1 MEHKN
6 RLLLID
12 GYALLYRSH
21 YAFIRNPLITRS
33 GINTSAAFGFMRTM
47 LDCVEQFKPTH
58 IGVAFDLGGKTFR
71 HEMYP
76 EYKANREATPQE
88 IKDCREAVREYLKV
102 LNIVELWAEGF
113 EADDVIGSISAH
125 LASDET
131 QVMIYTPDK
140 DFQQLLGPNVI
151 LLRPKS
157 TNGIEIKTEAD
168 LLEQYHIKSPRQF
181 VDILALWGDTA
192 DNVPGVD
199 GIGEKTAASLISK
212 YGSIEHIYGNSGK
225 LTKKMAE
232 NLQRCTPQL
241 KRAQELVRIR
251 LDAPVPTHLEQYLMP
266 STSVYDELQVLNQKY
281 EFHALGERIVNFFCK
296 TTEPTNRIT
305 LDSFRHKFKLVSTYD
320 ALATLVT
327 KLKTLST
334 PYALCLGTDKSEQ
347 VNALA
352 LSYYQGN
359 EQVTQYVTLAQN
371 EWQNGDWQSLLND
384 FFARPSFKCYG
395 YDLKTTLKSLNAR
408 GLQLQ
413 SQLSDVL
420 LAHYLLAPEAL
431 HTLDA
436 LCNLELQYTLHEE
449 LLPDALDALPLQEQQ
464 DYLCERAAMI
474 YKLGER
480 FEKRLVNENLASVF
494 NTLEM
499 PLLKVLAAMEV
510 AGVAIDKQTLS
521 TLHNT
526 LEAEQSATER
536 EIRELGGEP
545 DLKVSSPKQI
555 GILLFDKLKIAEKAK
570 KTATGQYNTSEGELL
585 KYANENPIVAKILSY
600 RETSKLLSTYVDALP
615 RLVDPSTSLIHA
627 SFNQAVASTGRLSS
641 SNPNLQNIPVRTPV
655 GREIRKAFVSRFGSG
670 GVLLS
675 ADYSQI
681 ELRVLAHIANDEHLI
696 AAFQQGQDIHAAT
709 AARVNG
715 VALEEVTKEMR
726 ERAKRVNFGIVYGIS
741 AFGLSQQ
748 IGTSVEEAARFMK
761 NYFALYPS
769 IEAFMKK
776 TIEEGRELGYV
787 KTLWGRKRYIPDL
800 RADNQNIRSAAE
812 RMAINMPIQGT
823 AADIIKAAMVK
834 IYNLLQEHKC
844 QSILTTQVHDELIFD
859 VRIEELEML
868 RTLVRS
874 TMETVIELRVPLLV
888 DLAVGQNWGEL

>member
-1 MEHKN
+1 MEYKN

-33 GINTSAAFGFMRTM
+33 GIYTSATFGFMRT
-47 LDCVEQFKPTH
+47 LIDCIEQFHPTH

-88 IKDCREAVREYLKV
+88 IKECREAVREYLKV

-113 EADDVIGSISAH
+113 EADDVIGSISAR

-168 LLEQYHIKSPRQF
+168 LLEQYHIQSPRQF
-181 VDILALWGDTA
+181 IDILALWGDTS

-212 YGSIEHIYGNSGK
+212 YGSIERIYGNSSN

-251 LDAPVPTHLEQYLMP
+251 LDAPVPTSLDEYLMP
-266 STSVYDELQVLNQKY
+266 STSAIDEIRALNKKY
-281 EFHALGERIVNFFCK
+281 EFYALGERIVNAFCK
-296 TTEPTNRIT
+296 TNPEHNTNQESIQ
-305 LDSFRHKFKLVSTYD
+305 FQYNEVSDAT
-320 ALATLVT
+320 ALAALETELKELT
-327 KLKTLST
+327 THYALDLNITNTEALNGIALTYYRGDKLTTQYIATNEGKLKHTHWLSV
-334 PYALCLGTDKSEQ
+334 LNNFLGRSD
-347 VNALA
+347 L
-352 LSYYQGN
+352 
-359 EQVTQYVTLAQN
+359 
-371 EWQNGDWQSLLND
+371 
-384 FFARPSFKCYG
+384 RCYG
-395 YDLKTTLKSLNAR
+395 YDLKETLKYLNGFGISLNA
-408 GLQLQ
+408 
-413 SQLSDVL
+413 QLSDVL
-420 LAHYLLAPEAL
+420 LAHYLLSPEAL
-431 HTLDA
+431 HSLNA
-436 LCNLELQYTLHEE
+436 LCTQELGYTPHAE
-449 LLPDALDALPLQEQQ
+449 LLPNDVDTLPLQERQ
-464 DYLCERAAMI
+464 DYLCERATMI
-474 YKLGER
+474 YLLGDR
-480 FEKRLVNENLASVF
+480 FEKRLNDEGLCSVF
-494 NTLEM
+494 SQLEM
-499 PLLKVLAAMEV
+499 PLLRVLAHMEE
-510 AGVAIDKQTLS
+510 AGVAINQQTLA
-521 TLHNT
+521 TLHNS
-526 LEAEQSATER
+526 LEAEQYKTEN
-536 EIRELGGEP
+536 EIRELGKDP

-570 KTATGQYNTSEGELL
+570 KTPTGQYNTSESELL
-585 KYANENPIVAKILSY
+585 KYAKENPIVDKILSY

-615 RLVDPSTSLIHA
+615 RLVDPATSFIHA

-641 SNPNLQNIPVRTPV
+641 SNPNLQNIPVRTPI

-709 AARVNG
+709 AARVNN
-715 VALEEVTKEMR
+715 ATLENVTKEMR

-769 IEAFMKK
+769 IEAFMKQ
-776 TIEEGRELGYV
+776 TIKEGEQAGYV

-800 RADNQNIRSAAE
+800 RSANQNLRNAAE

-823 AADIIKAAMVK
+823 AADIIKAAMIK
-834 IYNLLQEHKC
+834 IHTLLKEKHCK
-844 QSILTTQVHDELIFD
+844 SLLTTQVHDELIFD
-859 VRIEELEML
+859 VHPDELEML
-868 RTLVRS
+868 RPLVQK
-874 TMETVIELRVPLLV
+874 TMENVITLRIPLVV
-888 DLAVGQNWGEL
+888 DIAVGENWGVL